1 MYGATL
7 SSIAWFK
14 SYLSEEAVNF
24 VKENYVWA
32 VEGKA
37 RCAPAKSILGLV
49 LFFLLVNDTPLHV
62 EKSIMDIYAYESYA
76 TLYPCEQR

>member
-37 RCAPAKSILGLV
+37 RCAPKSILGLV
-49 LFFLLVNDTPLHV
+49 LFLLLVNDMLLHV
-62 EKSIMDIYAYESYA
+62 EKSIMDIYAYESY
-76 TLYPCEQR
+76 TSLYPCEQR